1 MDAVIKCFVEKSK
14 EILQDNLVGVYL
26 HGSAVMGCYNP
37 TKSDIDLIVVVKDS
51 MPNTFKKVFMDM
63 VVELNAKGPAKG
75 IEMSIVKQDVCKPF
89 VYPTPF
95 ELHFSV
101 AHLEWYGKNP
111 DDYISKMKGEDKD
124 LAAHFT
130 IITHRGKCICGA
142 PIKDVFADVPIKDYV
157 DSIWNDIADAEEDIA
172 DDPMYMILNLAR
184 VLAYLKDGLVL
195 SKKEGGEWA
204 LNNLPGMYHSLI
216 QDAMKEYADGV
227 DITYETNLAK
237 DYARY
242 MVEQIANIKENGN

>member
-1 MDAVIKCFVEKSK
+1 MMQMWC
-14 EILQDNLVGVYL
+14 LGVG
-26 HGSAVMGCYNP
+26 S
-37 TKSDIDLIVVVKDS
+37 
-51 MPNTFKKVFMDM
+51 
-63 VVELNAKGPAKG
+63 
-75 IEMSIVKQDVCKPF
+75 
-89 VYPTPF
+89 
-95 ELHFSV
+95 
-101 AHLEWYGKNP
+101 EWE
-111 DDYISKMKGEDKD
+111 S
-124 LAAHFT
+124 HFT

-184 VLAYLKDGLVL
+184 VFAYLKDGLVI